1 MAEPSAA
8 EPLLVSLAG
17 KEMSRWMKGVVL
29 ILGIFLLGDGLRQYL
44 GNYGLGA
51 VASKLLIGAA
61 CLYVLGFRK
70 RIYLADEGLV
80 KETRTWLSRTREVF
94 PWEEVKFVTLAF
106 RGDKM
111 MALFE
116 RDITGWRLPFE
127 RADEERVRRIL
138 RERIPR
144 VEVDLVGKN

>member
-1 MAEPSAA
+1 
-8 EPLLVSLAG
+8 
-17 KEMSRWMKGVVL
+17 MSRWMKAVIL

-44 GNYGLGA
+44 GNYGLGMI
-51 VASKLLIGAA
+51 ASKLLIGSA

-70 RIYLADEGLV
+70 RLYLAGEGLV
-80 KETRTWLSRTREVF
+80 KETRTWLSNNREVF
-94 PWEEVKFVTLAF
+94 PWGEVKFVTLAF

-127 RADEERVRRIL
+127 RADEERLRRIL

-144 VEVDLVGKN
+144 VEVDLVGKH